1 MRIVLPLMHRRRH
14 PIAQALSLVLG
25 LFVIGVLMI
34 FGLVVAGV
42 LMVGGALWLVWRQWK
57 LARMAASPSA
67 SRKPHDP
74 EVLEGEYVVVRQSR
88 PMVH

>member
-1 MRIVLPLMHRRRH
+1 
-14 PIAQALSLVLG
+14 
-25 LFVIGVLMI
+25 
-34 FGLVVAGV
+34 
-42 LMVGGALWLVWRQWK
+42 
-57 LARMAASPSA
+57 MAASPSA